1 MRVDALALLFSNKKN
16 VFVVVVLFSRS
27 RVVVRDPT
35 TMMSPRSLLGI
46 EKIKKNR
53 RYEEKEPTLFWSTQ
67 HDTKTQTKALKE
79 EEERERERDNNN
91 NNNNNTVVS
100 RAFFP
105 RGEEEEEDKKK
116 DRKATSK
123 QRQQQRCKRRRKRRR
138 KNIYNKEST
147 GVVVPNTLPLY
158 V

>member
-1 MRVDALALLFSNKKN
+1 VRVDALALLFSNKKN

>member
-1 MRVDALALLFSNKKN
+1 VRVDALALLFSNKKN

-91 NNNNNTVVS
+91 NNNNTVVS

>member
-1 MRVDALALLFSNKKN
+1 VRVDALALLFSNKKN

-79 EEERERERDNNN
+79 EEERERE
-91 NNNNNTVVS
+91 TTPS
-100 RAFFP
+100 FP
-105 RGEEEEEDKKK
+105 APSFLEKKK
-116 DRKATSK
+116 KKKIQKKGPKSHLKAAAAAA
-123 QRQQQRCKRRRKRRR
+123 
-138 KNIYNKEST
+138 
-147 GVVVPNTLPLY
+147 V
-158 V
+158 

>member
-1 MRVDALALLFSNKKN
+1 MRVYICISNRGRKRDHLLFVKASSGVCVDALALLFSNKKN

-67 HDTKTQTKALKE
+67 HDTKTQTKALN
-79 EEERERERDNNN
+79 EEERERE
-91 NNNNNTVVS
+91 TTTPP
-100 RAFFP
+100 FP
-105 RGEEEEEDKKK
+105 APSFLEKKK
-116 DRKATSK
+116 KKKKIEKRGPKRHLKAAAAAA
-123 QRQQQRCKRRRKRRR
+123 
-138 KNIYNKEST
+138 
-147 GVVVPNTLPLY
+147 V
-158 V
+158 